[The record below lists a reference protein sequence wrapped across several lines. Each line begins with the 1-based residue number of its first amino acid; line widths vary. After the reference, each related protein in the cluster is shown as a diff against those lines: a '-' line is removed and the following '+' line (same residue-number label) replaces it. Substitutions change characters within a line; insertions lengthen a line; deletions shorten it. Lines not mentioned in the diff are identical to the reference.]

1 MDSEERAKL
10 KEKLQHL
17 QTKIHDKRRHRKMP
31 EEDREAIKR
40 LRDEAFNAPDEETR
54 RDIEEEIEVGD
65 GVESD

>member
-17 QTKIHDKRRHRKMP
+17 QTKIHDIRRHRKMP
-31 EEDREAIKR
+31 EEDRETIKR